1 MASSPLPGPNDI
13 LLASPSSAF
22 QPDALSQPRP
32 GHANLKPNQVG
43 QVILYGIPI
52 VSLVID
58 GQERLCLAQ
67 ISNTLLKNFS
77 YNEIHNRRVALGI
90 TCVQCTPVQ
99 LEILRRAG
107 AMPISSRRCG
117 MITKREAERLCKSF
131 LGENRP
137 PKLPD
142 NFAFDVSHECAW
154 GCRGSFIPARYNSS
168 RAKCIKCSYCN
179 MYFSPNKFIFHS
191 HRTPDAKYTQPDA
204 ANFNSW
210 RRHLK
215 LTDKSPQDELVFAWE
230 DVKAMFNGGS
240 RKRALPQP
248 GAHPA
253 CHPLSSVKAAAVAA
267 AAAVAGGG
275 GLLGPHLLGA
285 PPPPPPPPP
294 LAELAGAPHA
304 HHKRPRFD
312 DDDDSLQEAAVV
324 AAASLSA
331 AAASLSVAAASG
343 GAGAGG
349 GGAGGGCVTSVGAG
363 AGAGAAAGAKG
374 PRSYPVIPVPSKGSF
389 GGVLQKFP
397 GCGGLFPHPYT
408 FPAAAAAFGLCH
420 KKEDAGAAAEALG
433 GAGGA
438 GAAPKAGLS
447 GLFWPAGRKD
457 AFYPPFCMF
466 WPPRTP
472 GGLPVPTYLQPPPQ
486 PPSALGCA
494 LGESPA
500 LLRQAF
506 LDLAEPGGAGGSA
519 EAAPPPG
526 QPPPVVANGPGS
538 GPPPPAG
545 GAGARDTL
553 FESPPGGSG
562 GDCSAG
568 STPPADPGAVSGAG
582 AAATGA
588 GPGGARVPA
597 PHHPHLLEGR
607 KAGGGSY
614 HHSSAFRPVGG
625 KDDAESLAKL
635 HGASAGAP
643 HSAQAHHHH
652 HHHHPHHHHHHHPP
666 QPPSPLLLLP
676 PQPDEPGSERHHPA
690 PPPPPPPPPPLALQP
705 HHRGLLS
712 PGGTSCSYP
721 SEDSSEDEDD
731 EEEEQEVDVEGHK
744 PPEGEEEEG
753 EGRDPDDEEEE
764 DEETGVLLGDPL
776 VGGGRYLQGRGL
788 SEKGSSRDR
797 APAAPGTFPLAL
809 NSSRLLQEDGK
820 LGDPSGSD
828 LPPPPP
834 PPLASQK
841 ASGGGSSSPG
851 SPVHHPS
858 LEEPPSYKDNQK
870 TKENNQVILP
880 TKDDSNF
887 SDKNKE
893 HSFFITDS
901 DASRGDFWRER
912 SGEHTQETNSP
923 HSLKKDVENMG
934 KEELQKVLFEQ
945 IDLRRRLEQ
954 EFQVLKGN
962 TSFPVFNNF
971 QDQMKRELAYREEMV
986 QQLQIIPYAASL
998 IRKEKLGAHLS
1009 KS

>member
-312 DDDDSLQEAAVV
+312 DDEDSLQEAAVV

-349 GGAGGGCVTSVGAG
+349 GGAGGGCVTGVGVGAG
-363 AGAGAAAGAKG
+363 AGTGGAAGAKG

-420 KKEDAGAAAEALG
+420 KKEDSGAAAEALG
-433 GAGGA
+433 AAGAGSA

-494 LGESPA
+494 LGDSPA

-506 LDLAEPGGAGGSA
+506 LDLAEPGGAGASA
-519 EAAPPPG
+519 EAAPM
-526 QPPPVVANGPGS
+526 
-538 GPPPPAG
+538 
-545 GAGARDTL
+545 
-553 FESPPGGSG
+553 
-562 GDCSAG
+562 
-568 STPPADPGAVSGAG
+568 
-582 AAATGA
+582 
-588 GPGGARVPA
+588 A
-597 PHHPHLLEGR
+597 PQ
-607 KAGGGSY
+607 S
-614 HHSSAFRPVGG
+614 
-625 KDDAESLAKL
+625 
-635 HGASAGAP
+635 
-643 HSAQAHHHH
+643 
-652 HHHHPHHHHHHHPP
+652 
-666 QPPSPLLLLP
+666 
-676 PQPDEPGSERHHPA
+676 
-690 PPPPPPPPPPLALQP
+690 

-744 PPEGEEEEG
+744 PLEGEEEE
-753 EGRDPDDEEEE
+753 EESRDPEDDEEE
-764 DEETGVLLGDPL
+764 DEENGVSLGDPL
-776 VGGGRYLQGRGL
+776 VSGGRFLQGRGL
-788 SEKGSSRDR
+788 SDKGNSRDR
-797 APAAPGTFPLAL
+797 ATAAAGPFPLTL

-820 LGDPSGSD
+820 LGDPGSSD

-834 PPLASQK
+834 PPLAPQK
-841 ASGGGSSSPG
+841 ASGGSSSPG

-858 LEEPPSYKDNQK
+858 LEEQPSYKDNQK
-870 TKENNQVILP
+870 TKENNQAIIS
-880 TKDDSNF
+880 TKDDNNF

-901 DASRGDFWRER
+901 DASGGDFWRER
-912 SGEHTQETNSP
+912 SGEHTQETSSP

>member
-1 MASSPLPGPNDI
+1 MATSPLPGPTDI
-13 LLASPSSAF
+13 LLPSPSNAYP
-22 QPDALSQPRP
+22 PDPMNQPRT
-32 GHANLKPNQVG
+32 GHAAMKPNQVG

-168 RAKCIKCSYCN
+168 RAKCIKCSYCS

-240 RKRALPQP
+240 RKRALPP
-248 GAHPA
+248 APPAPSAAAPAA
-253 CHPLSSVKAAAVAA
+253 CHPLGSVKAAA
-267 AAAVAGGG
+267 AVVGG
-275 GLLGPHLLGA
+275 GLLSPHLLAA
-285 PPPPPPPPP
+285 PP
-294 LAELAGAPHA
+294 ELHQ
-304 HHKRPRFD
+304 KRPRFEED
-312 DDDDSLQEAAVV
+312 EELQEAV
-324 AAASLSA
+324 AAAH
-331 AAASLSVAAASG
+331 G
-343 GAGAGG
+343 GK
-349 GGAGGGCVTSVGAG
+349 S
-363 AGAGAAAGAKG
+363 

-397 GCGGLFPHPYT
+397 GCGGLFPHPYG
-408 FPAAAAAFGLCH
+408 FPAAAFGLCH
-420 KKEDAGAAAEALG
+420 KKEDGGGGGADALG
-433 GAGGA
+433 GAAAHKAGGGA
-438 GAAPKAGLS
+438 AGGGLS
-447 GLFWPAGRKD
+447 GLFWPGRKD
-457 AFYPPFCMF
+457 AAFYPPFCMF

-486 PPSALGCA
+486 PPGALGCS
-494 LGESPA
+494 LGDGA
-500 LLRQAF
+500 GLLRQAF
-506 LDLAEPGGAGGSA
+506 LDLSEPGGEAGAAGLGTPPA
-519 EAAPPPG
+519 AAAPPP
-526 QPPPVVANGPGS
+526 A
-538 GPPPPAG
+538 PA
-545 GAGARDTL
+545 AAAAAARDPL
-553 FESPPGGSG
+553 FESPPGGGGAEPASPAASEGGSG
-562 GDCSAG
+562 GS
-568 STPPADPGAVSGAG
+568 SG
-582 AAATGA
+582 
-588 GPGGARVPA
+588 GGRVPA
-597 PHHPHLLEGR
+597 HHPHLLEAAAGR
-607 KAGGGSY
+607 KAGGGY

-625 KDDAESLAKL
+625 KEDSESLAKL
-635 HGASAGAP
+635 HGGGPPRSAS
-643 HSAQAHHHH
+643 
-652 HHHHPHHHHHHHPP
+652 PP
-666 QPPSPLLLLP
+666 LQLLL
-676 PQPDEPGSERHHPA
+676 
-690 PPPPPPPPPPLALQP
+690 PPPPPPPPEEAGCERHPLPPPP
-705 HHRGLLS
+705 HPPHRLLS
-712 PGGTSCSYP
+712 PGGTSCSFA
-721 SEDSSEDEDD
+721 SEDSSEEEED
-731 EEEEQEVDVEGHK
+731 EEEEDEPEVDVEGHK
-744 PPEGEEEEG
+744 PPEEE
-753 EGRDPDDEEEE
+753 DEDEE
-764 DEETGVLLGDPL
+764 DEEGEEEPRGGDPL
-776 VGGGRYLQGRGL
+776 AAGGRFPPARGL
-788 SEKGSSRDR
+788 PEKGGRER
-797 APAAPGTFPLAL
+797 PTAGPFPRPPAEEKPGEGQAQP
-809 NSSRLLQEDGK
+809 Q
-820 LGDPSGSD
+820 
-828 LPPPPP
+828 PPPGPP
-834 PPLASQK
+834 RAGS
-841 ASGGGSSSPG
+841 GGSSPA
-851 SPVHHPS
+851 HHPS
-858 LEEPPSYKDNQK
+858 LEEQPSYKDNQK
-870 TKENNQVILP
+870 SKESNQVILP
-880 TKDDSNF
+880 TKEDTF

-893 HSFFITDS
+893 HNFFITDS
-901 DASRGDFWRER
+901 EPSGGDFWRDIA
-912 SGEHTQETNSP
+912 GEHTQETNSP

-962 TSFPVFNNF
+962 ASFPVFNNF

>member
-1 MASSPLPGPNDI
+1 MASSPLPGPTDI
-13 LLASPSSAF
+13 LLPSPSSAYP
-22 QPDALSQPRP
+22 PDSMNQPRA
-32 GHANLKPNQVG
+32 GHATMKPNQVG

-168 RAKCIKCSYCN
+168 RAKCIKCSYCS

-240 RKRALPQP
+240 RKRALPP
-248 GAHPA
+248 APPAPAAAAPAA
-253 CHPLSSVKAAAVAA
+253 CHPLGSVKAAAAVVGGGLLSPHLLAAPPELHQKRPRFEEDEELQEAVAA
-267 AAAVAGGG
+267 AAHGG
-275 GLLGPHLLGA
+275 
-285 PPPPPPPPP
+285 
-294 LAELAGAPHA
+294 
-304 HHKRPRFD
+304 K
-312 DDDDSLQEAAVV
+312 S
-324 AAASLSA
+324 
-331 AAASLSVAAASG
+331 
-343 GAGAGG
+343 
-349 GGAGGGCVTSVGAG
+349 
-363 AGAGAAAGAKG
+363 

-397 GCGGLFPHPYT
+397 GCGGLFPHPYG
-408 FPAAAAAFGLCH
+408 FPAAAFGLCH
-420 KKEDAGAAAEALG
+420 KKEEGGGSGADALG
-433 GAGGA
+433 GAAAHKAGGA
-438 GAAPKAGLS
+438 AAGGGLS
-447 GLFWPAGRKD
+447 GLFWPGRKD
-457 AFYPPFCMF
+457 AAFYPPFCMF

-486 PPSALGCA
+486 PPGALGCS
-494 LGESPA
+494 LGDGA
-500 LLRQAF
+500 GLLRQAF
-506 LDLAEPGGAGGSA
+506 LDLSEPSGETGGPSSPSASEGTGG
-519 EAAPPPG
+519 G
-526 QPPPVVANGPGS
+526 
-538 GPPPPAG
+538 
-545 GAGARDTL
+545 
-553 FESPPGGSG
+553 
-562 GDCSAG
+562 
-568 STPPADPGAVSGAG
+568 
-582 AAATGA
+582 
-588 GPGGARVPA
+588 RVPT
-597 PHHPHLLEGR
+597 HHPHLLEG
-607 KAGGGSY
+607 AGGRKGGGGY

-625 KDDAESLAKL
+625 KEDSESLAKL
-635 HGASAGAP
+635 HGGGPARS
-643 HSAQAHHHH
+643 SS
-652 HHHHPHHHHHHHPP
+652 PP
-666 QPPSPLLLLP
+666 LQLLL
-676 PQPDEPGSERHHPA
+676 
-690 PPPPPPPPPPLALQP
+690 PPPPPPPEEAGCDRHPLPPPP
-705 HHRGLLS
+705 HTPHRLLS
-712 PGGTSCSYP
+712 PGGTSCSFA
-721 SEDSSEDEDD
+721 SEDSSEEEED
-731 EEEEQEVDVEGHK
+731 EEEEDEPEVDVEGHK
-744 PPEGEEEEG
+744 PPE
-753 EGRDPDDEEEE
+753 EEEE
-764 DEETGVLLGDPL
+764 DEEEENGEEDPRGGDTLAASSRFAP
-776 VGGGRYLQGRGL
+776 GRGL
-788 SEKGSSRDR
+788 PEKSGRERPVGGPFPRPPGDEKPGEGQAPPQPTARVGSS
-797 APAAPGTFPLAL
+797 
-809 NSSRLLQEDGK
+809 
-820 LGDPSGSD
+820 
-828 LPPPPP
+828 
-834 PPLASQK
+834 
-841 ASGGGSSSPG
+841 GSSPA
-851 SPVHHPS
+851 HHPA
-858 LEEPPSYKDNQK
+858 LEEPASYKDNQK
-870 TKENNQVILP
+870 SKESNQVVMPTKED
-880 TKDDSNF
+880 TF

-893 HSFFITDS
+893 HNFFITDS
-901 DASRGDFWRER
+901 EPSGGDFWRDIA
-912 SGEHTQETNSP
+912 GEHTQETNSP

-962 TSFPVFNNF
+962 ASFPVFNNF

>member
-32 GHANLKPNQVG
+32 GHSNLKPNQVG

-248 GAHPA
+248 SAHPA

-285 PPPPPPPPP
+285 PPP
-294 LAELAGAPHA
+294 
-304 HHKRPRFD
+304 
-312 DDDDSLQEAAVV
+312 
-324 AAASLSA
+324 
-331 AAASLSVAAASG
+331 
-343 GAGAGG
+343 
-349 GGAGGGCVTSVGAG
+349 CVTGVGVGASAGTG
-363 AGAGAAAGAKG
+363 ATAGTKG

-433 GAGGA
+433 AAGAGSA

-486 PPSALGCA
+486 PPSALSCA
-494 LGESPA
+494 LGDSPA

-506 LDLAEPGGAGGSA
+506 LDLAEPGSTGASA

-538 GPPPPAG
+538 GPPPAAG
-545 GAGARDTL
+545 GAGARDAL
-553 FESPPGGSG
+553 FESPPGGGG

-568 STPPADPGAVSGAG
+568 STPPAEPGVTSGAG
-582 AAATGA
+582 AATPGA
-588 GPGGARVPA
+588 GPAGARVPA
-597 PHHPHLLEGR
+597 HHPHLLEAR

-643 HSAQAHHHH
+643 HSAQTHHHH

-690 PPPPPPPPPPLALQP
+690 QPPPPPPPPL
-705 HHRGLLS
+705 LS
-712 PGGTSCSYP
+712 PEGTSCSYP
-721 SEDSSEDEDD
+721 SEDSSEEEED

-744 PPEGEEEEG
+744 PLEGEEEE
-753 EGRDPDDEEEE
+753 EGHDPEDEE
-764 DEETGVLLGDPL
+764 DEETRVLLGDPL
-776 VGGGRYLQGRGL
+776 VGGGRFLQGRGL
-788 SEKGSSRDR
+788 TEKGSSRDR
-797 APAAPGTFPLAL
+797 VTTAAGAFPLAL
-809 NSSRLLQEDGK
+809 NPSRLLQEDVK
-820 LGDPSGSD
+820 LGDPGGSD
-828 LPPPPP
+828 LPVPPP
-834 PPLASQK
+834 PPLAPQK
-841 ASGGGSSSPG
+841 ASGGGSSPG

-858 LEEPPSYKDNQK
+858 LEEQPSYKDNQK
-870 TKENNQVILP
+870 TKENSQVIVS
-880 TKDDSNF
+880 TKDDNNF
-887 SDKNKE
+887 SDKNKD
-893 HSFFITDS
+893 HSFFLTDT
-901 DASRGDFWRER
+901 DASGDFWRER
-912 SGEHTQETNSP
+912 SGEHAQETNSP

>member
-1 MASSPLPGPNDI
+1 MASSPLPGPTDI
-13 LLASPSSAF
+13 LLSSPSNTYA
-22 QPDALSQPRP
+22 PDSMSQPRA
-32 GHANLKPNQVG
+32 GMKPNQVG

-168 RAKCIKCSYCN
+168 RAKCIKCSYCS

-191 HRTPDAKYTQPDA
+191 HRTPEAKYTQPDA

-240 RKRALPQP
+240 RKRALPPAPPQP
-248 GAHPA
+248 GAA
-253 CHPLSSVKAAAVAA
+253 AAAQCHPLGSVKAAA
-267 AAAVAGGG
+267 AVVGG
-275 GLLGPHLLGA
+275 GLLSPHLLGA
-285 PPPPPPPPP
+285 PP
-294 LAELAGAPHA
+294 ELQQ
-304 HHKRPRFD
+304 KRSRFEEEEE
-312 DDDDSLQEAAVV
+312 LE
-324 AAASLSA
+324 
-331 AAASLSVAAASG
+331 
-343 GAGAGG
+343 GG
-349 GGAGGGCVTSVGAG
+349 GGG
-363 AGAGAAAGAKG
+363 KG
-374 PRSYPVIPVPSKGSF
+374 PRSYPLIPVPSKGAF
-389 GGVLQKFP
+389 GGVLHKLP
-397 GCGGLFPHPYT
+397 GCGGLFPHPYG

-420 KKEDAGAAAEALG
+420 KKEEG
-433 GAGGA
+433 GAGEAHKAA
-438 GAAPKAGLS
+438 GGLS
-447 GLFWPAGRKD
+447 GLFWPGRKEA

-466 WPPRTP
+466 WPPRAP
-472 GGLPVPTYLQPPPQ
+472 AGLPVPTYLQPPPPQ
-486 PPSALGCA
+486 PPSALGCS
-494 LGESPA
+494 LGDSPG

-506 LDLAEPGGAGGSA
+506 LDLAEPSG
-519 EAAPPPG
+519 EAAAAGLGTPP
-526 QPPPVVANGPGS
+526 AAAA
-538 GPPPPAG
+538 PPAG
-545 GAGARDTL
+545 GARDPL
-553 FESPPGGSG
+553 FDAPPGGGDAASPAAEAG
-562 GDCSAG
+562 GG
-568 STPPADPGAVSGAG
+568 GR
-582 AAATGA
+582 
-588 GPGGARVPA
+588 GPGPARP
-597 PHHPHLLEGR
+597 PHLLEGPAGR
-607 KAGGGSY
+607 KGAGGY

-625 KDDAESLAKL
+625 KEDSESLAKL
-635 HGASAGAP
+635 HGASGGPPQPASPPPLLLQEEPGCERP
-643 HSAQAHHHH
+643 
-652 HHHHPHHHHHHHPP
+652 PPP
-666 QPPSPLLLLP
+666 QPP
-676 PQPDEPGSERHHPA
+676 
-690 PPPPPPPPPPLALQP
+690 
-705 HHRGLLS
+705 HRLLS

-721 SEDSSEDEDD
+721 SEDSSEEEEEED

-744 PPEGEEEEG
+744 PPEEEEEG
-753 EGRDPDDEEEE
+753 DERL
-764 DEETGVLLGDPL
+764 DGLG
-776 VGGGRYLQGRGL
+776 GSSRYLQSRGL
-788 SEKGSSRDR
+788 TEKGGGSRDR
-797 APAAPGTFPLAL
+797 AAAVGLFPSS
-809 NSSRLLQEDGK
+809 SSRQQQQEEK
-820 LGDPSGSD
+820 LGDTSAE
-828 LPPPPP
+828 LHPPPPG
-834 PPLASQK
+834 PLK
-841 ASGGGSSSPG
+841 GGSSSSSSSSSS
-851 SPVHHPS
+851 SPMHHPS
-858 LEEPPSYKDNQK
+858 LEEQPSYKDNQK
-870 TKENNQVILP
+870 TKEGNQVILA
-880 TKDDSNF
+880 TEEDSNF

-893 HSFFITDS
+893 HNFFITDS
-901 DASRGDFWRER
+901 EPSGGDFWRDIA
-912 SGEHTQETNSP
+912 GEHTQETNSP

-962 TSFPVFNNF
+962 ASFPVFNNF

>member
-215 LTDKSPQDELVFAWE
+215 LTDKSPQDA
-230 DVKAMFNGGS
+230 DPGGVS
-240 RKRALPQP
+240 
-248 GAHPA
+248 
-253 CHPLSSVKAAAVAA
+253 
-267 AAAVAGGG
+267 
-275 GLLGPHLLGA
+275 
-285 PPPPPPPPP
+285 
-294 LAELAGAPHA
+294 
-304 HHKRPRFD
+304 
-312 DDDDSLQEAAVV
+312 
-324 AAASLSA
+324 
-331 AAASLSVAAASG
+331 
-343 GAGAGG
+343 GAG
-349 GGAGGGCVTSVGAG
+349 T
-363 AGAGAAAGAKG
+363 AAAGAG
-374 PRSYPVIPVPSKGSF
+374 PV
-389 GGVLQKFP
+389 
-397 GCGGLFPHPYT
+397 
-408 FPAAAAAFGLCH
+408 
-420 KKEDAGAAAEALG
+420 
-433 GAGGA
+433 
-438 GAAPKAGLS
+438 
-447 GLFWPAGRKD
+447 
-457 AFYPPFCMF
+457 
-466 WPPRTP
+466 
-472 GGLPVPTYLQPPPQ
+472 
-486 PPSALGCA
+486 
-494 LGESPA
+494 
-500 LLRQAF
+500 
-506 LDLAEPGGAGGSA
+506 
-519 EAAPPPG
+519 
-526 QPPPVVANGPGS
+526 
-538 GPPPPAG
+538 
-545 GAGARDTL
+545 
-553 FESPPGGSG
+553 
-562 GDCSAG
+562 
-568 STPPADPGAVSGAG
+568 
-582 AAATGA
+582 
-588 GPGGARVPA
+588 GARVPA

-652 HHHHPHHHHHHHPP
+652 HHHHPHHHHHHHTP

-676 PQPDEPGSERHHPA
+676 PQPEEPGSERHHPA
-690 PPPPPPPPPPLALQP
+690 PPPPPPPPPPLAPQP

-744 PPEGEEEEG
+744 PPDGEEEEE
-753 EGRDPDDEEEE
+753 EGRDPDDDEEE

-776 VGGGRYLQGRGL
+776 VGGGRFLQGRGV

-797 APAAPGTFPLAL
+797 VPAAAGAFPLAL
-809 NSSRLLQEDGK
+809 NSRLLPENGK
-820 LGDPSGSD
+820 LGDPGASD

-841 ASGGGSSSPG
+841 ASGASSSPG

-858 LEEPPSYKDNQK
+858 LEEQPSYKDNQK
-870 TKENNQVILP
+870 TKENNQVILSA
-880 TKDDSNF
+880 KDDNNF

-901 DASRGDFWRER
+901 DASGGDFWRER

>member
-230 DVKAMFNGGS
+230 DVKAMFN
-240 RKRALPQP
+240 
-248 GAHPA
+248 
-253 CHPLSSVKAAAVAA
+253 V
-267 AAAVAGGG
+267 
-275 GLLGPHLLGA
+275 
-285 PPPPPPPPP
+285 
-294 LAELAGAPHA
+294 
-304 HHKRPRFD
+304 
-312 DDDDSLQEAAVV
+312 
-324 AAASLSA
+324 
-331 AAASLSVAAASG
+331 
-343 GAGAGG
+343 
-349 GGAGGGCVTSVGAG
+349 
-363 AGAGAAAGAKG
+363 
-374 PRSYPVIPVPSKGSF
+374 
-389 GGVLQKFP
+389 
-397 GCGGLFPHPYT
+397 
-408 FPAAAAAFGLCH
+408 
-420 KKEDAGAAAEALG
+420 
-433 GAGGA
+433 
-438 GAAPKAGLS
+438 
-447 GLFWPAGRKD
+447 
-457 AFYPPFCMF
+457 
-466 WPPRTP
+466 
-472 GGLPVPTYLQPPPQ
+472 
-486 PPSALGCA
+486 
-494 LGESPA
+494 
-500 LLRQAF
+500 
-506 LDLAEPGGAGGSA
+506 
-519 EAAPPPG
+519 
-526 QPPPVVANGPGS
+526 
-538 GPPPPAG
+538 
-545 GAGARDTL
+545 
-553 FESPPGGSG
+553 
-562 GDCSAG
+562 
-568 STPPADPGAVSGAG
+568 
-582 AAATGA
+582 
-588 GPGGARVPA
+588 
-597 PHHPHLLEGR
+597 
-607 KAGGGSY
+607 
-614 HHSSAFRPVGG
+614 
-625 KDDAESLAKL
+625 
-635 HGASAGAP
+635 
-643 HSAQAHHHH
+643 
-652 HHHHPHHHHHHHPP
+652 
-666 QPPSPLLLLP
+666 
-676 PQPDEPGSERHHPA
+676 
-690 PPPPPPPPPPLALQP
+690 
-705 HHRGLLS
+705 LS

-744 PPEGEEEEG
+744 PPEGEEEED
-753 EGRDPDDEEEE
+753 EGREPEDDEEE
-764 DEETGVLLGDPL
+764 DEETGVLLADPL
-776 VGGGRYLQGRGL
+776 VGGGRFLQG
-788 SEKGSSRDR
+788 
-797 APAAPGTFPLAL
+797 
-809 NSSRLLQEDGK
+809 
-820 LGDPSGSD
+820 
-828 LPPPPP
+828 
-834 PPLASQK
+834 
-841 ASGGGSSSPG
+841 SPG

-858 LEEPPSYKDNQK
+858 LEEQPSYKDNQK
-870 TKENNQVILP
+870 TKENNQVILS
-880 TKDDSNF
+880 TKDDNNF

-901 DASRGDFWRER
+901 DASGDFWRER

>member
-1 MASSPLPGPNDI
+1 MATSPLPAPTDI
-13 LLASPSSAF
+13 LLSSPANTY
-22 QPDALSQPRP
+22 QPDSMSQPRP
-32 GHANLKPNQVG
+32 SHSSMKPNQVG

-168 RAKCIKCSYCN
+168 RAKCIKCSYCS

-191 HRTPDAKYTQPDA
+191 HRTPEAKYTQPDA

-240 RKRALPQP
+240 RKRALP
-248 GAHPA
+248 PA
-253 CHPLSSVKAAAVAA
+253 PAPSAAAQCHGLGSVKAAAAA
-267 AAAVAGGG
+267 AVVGGGLLSPHLLGAAPELQPPPPKRARFEEDEELEAVAGGG
-275 GLLGPHLLGA
+275 G
-285 PPPPPPPPP
+285 
-294 LAELAGAPHA
+294 
-304 HHKRPRFD
+304 K
-312 DDDDSLQEAAVV
+312 SQ
-324 AAASLSA
+324 
-331 AAASLSVAAASG
+331 
-343 GAGAGG
+343 
-349 GGAGGGCVTSVGAG
+349 
-363 AGAGAAAGAKG
+363 
-374 PRSYPVIPVPSKGSF
+374 RSYPVIPVPSKGSF
-389 GGVLQKFP
+389 GGVLHKLPP
-397 GCGGLFPHPYT
+397 GCGGLFPHPYG
-408 FPAAAAAFGLCH
+408 FPAAAAAAAFGLCH
-420 KKEDAGAAAEALG
+420 KKED
-433 GAGGA
+433 GAGEAHKAA
-438 GAAPKAGLS
+438 GGLS
-447 GLFWPAGRKD
+447 GLFWPGRKEA

-466 WPPRTP
+466 WPPRAP
-472 GGLPVPTYLQPPPQ
+472 AGLPVPTYLQPPPPPPPQ
-486 PPSALGCA
+486 PPSALGCS
-494 LGESPA
+494 LGDGPG

-506 LDLAEPGGAGGSA
+506 LDLAEPSGEAAAGLGTPPA
-519 EAAPPPG
+519 AAAPPT
-526 QPPPVVANGPGS
+526 
-538 GPPPPAG
+538 G
-545 GAGARDTL
+545 GGGGREPL
-553 FESPPGGSG
+553 FETPPGGEAASPAAEG
-562 GDCSAG
+562 G
-568 STPPADPGAVSGAG
+568 
-582 AAATGA
+582 
-588 GPGGARVPA
+588 GGGGGGGRVPA
-597 PHHPHLLEGR
+597 RHPHLLEGPAGR
-607 KAGGGSY
+607 KAGSGY

-625 KDDAESLAKL
+625 KEDSESLAKL
-635 HGASAGAP
+635 HGASSGP
-643 HSAQAHHHH
+643 
-652 HHHHPHHHHHHHPP
+652 HHPASP
-666 QPPSPLLLLP
+666 PLLLL
-676 PQPDEPGSERHHPA
+676 QEEAAAGCERHPPPA
-690 PPPPPPPPPPLALQP
+690 PP
-705 HHRGLLS
+705 HRLLS

-721 SEDSSEDEDD
+721 SEDSSEEEEEEED

-744 PPEGEEEEG
+744 PPEEEEEQ
-753 EGRDPDDEEEE
+753 EGDQ
-764 DEETGVLLGDPL
+764 GVDAR
-776 VGGGRYLQGRGL
+776 GGSSRYLQSRGL
-788 SEKGSSRDR
+788 PEKGGGSKDRAAATGLFPIGSSRQQ
-797 APAAPGTFPLAL
+797 
-809 NSSRLLQEDGK
+809 QEEK
-820 LGDPSGSD
+820 LGDTSTE
-828 LPPPPP
+828 LHPPPPP
-834 PPLASQK
+834 GLPK
-841 ASGGGSSSPG
+841 GGSSS

-858 LEEPPSYKDNQK
+858 LEEQPSYKDNQK
-870 TKENNQVILP
+870 SKESNQVILP
-880 TKDDSNF
+880 TKEDSNF

-893 HSFFITDS
+893 HNFFITDS
-901 DASRGDFWRER
+901 ELSGGDFWRDIA
-912 SGEHTQETNSP
+912 GEHTQETNSP

-962 TSFPVFNNF
+962 PSFPVFNNF

>member
-1 MASSPLPGPNDI
+1 MATSPLPAPTDI
-13 LLASPSSAF
+13 LLPSPSGAF
-22 QPDALSQPRP
+22 PPEPMSQARA
-32 GHANLKPNQVG
+32 GHAAMKPNQVG

-168 RAKCIKCSYCN
+168 RAKCIKCSYCS

-240 RKRALPQP
+240 RKRALPP
-248 GAHPA
+248 PPTAAAAAPSCHALGA
-253 CHPLSSVKAAAVAA
+253 VKAAA
-267 AAAVAGGG
+267 AAAVVGG
-275 GLLGPHLLGA
+275 GLLSPHLLAA
-285 PPPPPPPPP
+285 PP
-294 LAELAGAPHA
+294 ELQQ
-304 HHKRPRFD
+304 KRPRFD
-312 DDDDSLQEAAVV
+312 EDEELQEAV
-324 AAASLSA
+324 AAAS
-331 AAASLSVAAASG
+331 ASG
-343 GAGAGG
+343 APHH
-349 GGAGGGCVTSVGAG
+349 
-363 AGAGAAAGAKG
+363 GAKS

-397 GCGGLFPHPYT
+397 ACGGLFPHPYG
-408 FPAAAAAFGLCH
+408 FPAAAFGLCH
-420 KKEDAGAAAEALG
+420 KKEEGGEALGAAHKG
-433 GAGGA
+433 GAGG
-438 GAAPKAGLS
+438 AGLS
-447 GLFWPAGRKD
+447 GLFWPGRKD
-457 AFYPPFCMF
+457 AAFYPPFCMF

-472 GGLPVPTYLQPPPQ
+472 GALPVPTYLQPPPPQ
-486 PPSALGCA
+486 PPPPPPGGLGCA
-494 LGESPA
+494 LGEGA
-500 LLRQAF
+500 GLLRQAF
-506 LDLAEPGGAGGSA
+506 LELPEPGAEP
-519 EAAPPPG
+519 
-526 QPPPVVANGPGS
+526 
-538 GPPPPAG
+538 PPPPA
-545 GAGARDTL
+545 AAPAAREPL
-553 FESPPGGSG
+553 FEAPPGGAEPASPAGPDG
-562 GDCSAG
+562 GR
-568 STPPADPGAVSGAG
+568 G
-582 AAATGA
+582 AA
-588 GPGGARVPA
+588 
-597 PHHPHLLEGR
+597 HHAHLAEAAAAAGR
-607 KAGGGSY
+607 KAGGGGY

-625 KDDAESLAKL
+625 KEDSESLAKL
-635 HGASAGAP
+635 HG
-643 HSAQAHHHH
+643 
-652 HHHHPHHHHHHHPP
+652 PP
-666 QPPSPLLLLP
+666 RPASPLLLLP
-676 PQPDEPGSERHHPA
+676 PPPRGALEEPEEEEAEAAAGCPRHA
-690 PPPPPPPPPPLALQP
+690 LPP
-705 HHRGLLS
+705 HRLLS
-712 PGGTSCSYP
+712 PAGSFA
-721 SEDSSEDEDD
+721 SEDSS
-731 EEEEQEVDVEGHK
+731 
-744 PPEGEEEEG
+744 
-753 EGRDPDDEEEE
+753 DEEEE
-764 DEETGVLLGDPL
+764 DEEDEAEVDVEEHKPPEEEEEDDEEDEEDAERPSRGTDPL
-776 VGGGRYLQGRGL
+776 AAAAGR
-788 SEKGSSRDR
+788 
-797 APAAPGTFPLAL
+797 FPLA
-809 NSSRLLQEDGK
+809 SRLDKGVRERPAAISPFPAARPPTEERPGDGQAP
-820 LGDPSGSD
+820 LPS
-828 LPPPPP
+828 
-834 PPLASQK
+834 K
-841 ASGGGSSSPG
+841 AGSGGS
-851 SPVHHPS
+851 SPVHHPAT
-858 LEEPPSYKDNQK
+858 EEPPPYKDNQK
-870 TKENNQVILP
+870 SKDSNPAVLPMKE
-880 TKDDSNF
+880 DNF

-893 HSFFITDS
+893 HNFFITDS
-901 DASRGDFWRER
+901 EPSGGDFWRDIA
-912 SGEHTQETNSP
+912 GEHTQETNSP

-962 TSFPVFNNF
+962 ASFPVFNNF

>member
-248 GAHPA
+248 GTHPA
-253 CHPLSSVKAAAVAA
+253 CHPLNSVKAAAVAA

-285 PPPPPPPPP
+285 PPPPPPPP

-312 DDDDSLQEAAVV
+312 EDDDSLQEAAVV

-343 GAGAGG
+343 GAGVAGG
-349 GGAGGGCVTSVGAG
+349 GSGGGCVTGVGAG
-363 AGAGAAAGAKG
+363 AGPGAAAGAKG

-420 KKEDAGAAAEALG
+420 KKEDAGAMSEALA
-433 GAGGA
+433 GAGG
-438 GAAPKAGLS
+438 GSAAPKPGLS

-494 LGESPA
+494 LGDSPA

-506 LDLAEPGGAGGSA
+506 LDLAEPGGAGASA
-519 EAAPPPG
+519 DAAPPPG
-526 QPPPVVANGPGS
+526 QPPPVVANCRGS

-545 GAGARDTL
+545 SAGARDAL

-568 STPPADPGAVSGAG
+568 STPPADPGATSGTG
-582 AAATGA
+582 ASVAGA
-588 GPGGARVPA
+588 GPTGTRVPA

-607 KAGGGSY
+607 KAGGGGY

-635 HGASAGAP
+635 HGASASAP

-652 HHHHPHHHHHHHPP
+652 HHHHPHHHHHHHHPP

-690 PPPPPPPPPPLALQP
+690 PPPPPPPPPPLAPQP
-705 HHRGLLS
+705 HHRGLPS

-744 PPEGEEEEG
+744 PPEGEEEEE
-753 EGRDPDDEEEE
+753 EGRDPEDDEEE
-764 DEETGVLLGDPL
+764 DEETRVLLGDPL
-776 VGGGRYLQGRGL
+776 VGGGRFLQGRGL

-797 APAAPGTFPLAL
+797 APVAAGAFPLAL

-820 LGDPSGSD
+820 LSDPGGAD

-834 PPLASQK
+834 PPLAPQK
-841 ASGGGSSSPG
+841 ASGGGSSPG

-858 LEEPPSYKDNQK
+858 LEEQPSYKDDQK
-870 TKENNQVILP
+870 TKENNQVILS
-880 TKDDSNF
+880 TKENNSF

-901 DASRGDFWRER
+901 EASGGDFWRER
-912 SGEHTQETNSP
+912 PGEHTQETNSP

-954 EFQVLKGN
+954 EFQVLKGS

>member
-1 MASSPLPGPNDI
+1 MATSPLPAPTDI
-13 LLASPSSAF
+13 LLPSPSGTY
-22 QPDALSQPRP
+22 PPEPMSQARG
-32 GHANLKPNQVG
+32 GHGAMKPNQVG

-168 RAKCIKCSYCN
+168 RAKCIKCSYCS

-240 RKRALPQP
+240 RKRALPP
-248 GAHPA
+248 PPA
-253 CHPLSSVKAAAVAA
+253 AAAAAPSCHPLGAVKAAA
-267 AAAVAGGG
+267 AAAVVGG
-275 GLLGPHLLGA
+275 GLLSPHLLAA
-285 PPPPPPPPP
+285 PP
-294 LAELAGAPHA
+294 ELHQ
-304 HHKRPRFD
+304 KRPRFEED
-312 DDDDSLQEAAVV
+312 EELPEAAH
-324 AAASLSA
+324 
-331 AAASLSVAAASG
+331 
-343 GAGAGG
+343 
-349 GGAGGGCVTSVGAG
+349 
-363 AGAGAAAGAKG
+363 GAKS

-397 GCGGLFPHPYT
+397 ACGGLFPHPYG
-408 FPAAAAAFGLCH
+408 FPAAAFGLCH
-420 KKEDAGAAAEALG
+420 KKEEGGEALG
-433 GAGGA
+433 AAHKGG
-438 GAAPKAGLS
+438 GGGGGGGLS
-447 GLFWPAGRKD
+447 GLFWPGRKD
-457 AFYPPFCMF
+457 AAFYPPFCMF

-486 PPSALGCA
+486 PPPPPPPPPPPGALGCA
-494 LGESPA
+494 LGDGA
-500 LLRQAF
+500 GLLRQAF
-506 LDLAEPGGAGGSA
+506 LELPEPGAEAAAAGLPTPP
-519 EAAPPPG
+519 AAPPP
-526 QPPPVVANGPGS
+526 
-538 GPPPPAG
+538 PPA
-545 GAGARDTL
+545 AAAAAAARDPL
-553 FESPPGGSG
+553 FEAPPGGG
-562 GDCSAG
+562 GGGGGGAEPNS
-568 STPPADPGAVSGAG
+568 PPAAE
-582 AAATGA
+582 
-588 GPGGARVPA
+588 GGRVPA
-597 PHHPHLLEGR
+597 HHPHLLEAAAGR
-607 KAGGGSY
+607 KAGGGGY

-625 KDDAESLAKL
+625 KEDSESLAKL
-635 HGASAGAP
+635 HG
-643 HSAQAHHHH
+643 
-652 HHHHPHHHHHHHPP
+652 PP
-666 QPPSPLLLLP
+666 RPASPLLLLP
-676 PQPDEPGSERHHPA
+676 PPRASAADEEEEEEEAAAAGCPRHPL
-690 PPPPPPPPPPLALQP
+690 PP
-705 HHRGLLS
+705 HRLLS
-712 PGGTSCSYP
+712 PAGSFA
-721 SEDSSEDEDD
+721 SEDSSE
-731 EEEEQEVDVEGHK
+731 EEEEDEAEVDVEGHK
-744 PPEGEEEEG
+744 PPEEEEDDEEEDDDEEEEEG
-753 EGRDPDDEEEE
+753 ERPPRGADPLTAGGRFPLGRGAADKGGRDRPTAGPFPAARPPPEERPGE
-764 DEETGVLLGDPL
+764 GQAPL
-776 VGGGRYLQGRGL
+776 PPKAGGG
-788 SEKGSSRDR
+788 
-797 APAAPGTFPLAL
+797 
-809 NSSRLLQEDGK
+809 
-820 LGDPSGSD
+820 
-828 LPPPPP
+828 
-834 PPLASQK
+834 
-841 ASGGGSSSPG
+841 GGGSPT
-851 SPVHHPS
+851 HHPAP
-858 LEEPPSYKDNQK
+858 EEQPPYKDNQK
-870 TKENNQVILP
+870 SKESNQVILP
-880 TKDDSNF
+880 TKEDNF

-893 HSFFITDS
+893 HNFFITDS
-901 DASRGDFWRER
+901 EPSGGDFWRDIA
-912 SGEHTQETNSP
+912 GEHTQETNSP

>member
-1 MASSPLPGPNDI
+1 MATSPLPGPTDI
-13 LLASPSSAF
+13 LLPSPSSAYP
-22 QPDALSQPRP
+22 PDPMNQPRA
-32 GHANLKPNQVG
+32 GHAAMKPNQVG

-168 RAKCIKCSYCN
+168 RAKCIKCSYCS

-240 RKRALPQP
+240 RKRALPP
-248 GAHPA
+248 APPAPAAAAPAA
-253 CHPLSSVKAAAVAA
+253 CHPLGSVKAAAAVVGGGLLSPHLLAAPPELHQKRPRFEEDEELQEAVAA
-267 AAAVAGGG
+267 AAA
-275 GLLGPHLLGA
+275 
-285 PPPPPPPPP
+285 
-294 LAELAGAPHA
+294 
-304 HHKRPRFD
+304 
-312 DDDDSLQEAAVV
+312 
-324 AAASLSA
+324 AAAH
-331 AAASLSVAAASG
+331 G
-343 GAGAGG
+343 GK
-349 GGAGGGCVTSVGAG
+349 S
-363 AGAGAAAGAKG
+363 

-397 GCGGLFPHPYT
+397 GCGGLFPHPYG
-408 FPAAAAAFGLCH
+408 FPAAAFGLCH
-420 KKEDAGAAAEALG
+420 KKEEGGGGGVDALG
-433 GAGGA
+433 GAAAHKAGGGA
-438 GAAPKAGLS
+438 AGGGLS
-447 GLFWPAGRKD
+447 GLFWPGRKD
-457 AFYPPFCMF
+457 AAFYPPFCMF

-486 PPSALGCA
+486 PPGALGCS
-494 LGESPA
+494 LGDGA
-500 LLRQAF
+500 GLLRQAF
-506 LDLAEPGGAGGSA
+506 LDLSEPGGEAGAPGLGTPPA
-519 EAAPPPG
+519 AAAPPP
-526 QPPPVVANGPGS
+526 A
-538 GPPPPAG
+538 PA
-545 GAGARDTL
+545 AAAAAARDPL
-553 FESPPGGSG
+553 FESPPGGG
-562 GDCSAG
+562 GGAEPASPAASEGGGGSAG
-568 STPPADPGAVSGAG
+568 
-582 AAATGA
+582 
-588 GPGGARVPA
+588 GGGGRVP
-597 PHHPHLLEGR
+597 PHLLEVAAGR
-607 KAGGGSY
+607 KAGGGY

-625 KDDAESLAKL
+625 KEDSESLAKL
-635 HGASAGAP
+635 HGGGPPRSA
-643 HSAQAHHHH
+643 
-652 HHHHPHHHHHHHPP
+652 
-666 QPPSPLLLLP
+666 SPLQLLLP
-676 PQPDEPGSERHHPA
+676 PPPPPQPEEAGCERHPL
-690 PPPPPPPPPPLALQP
+690 PPPPPPPPPPHPP
-705 HHRGLLS
+705 HRLLS
-712 PGGTSCSYP
+712 PGGTSCSFA
-721 SEDSSEDEDD
+721 SEDSSEDDEEED
-731 EEEEQEVDVEGHK
+731 EEEEDEPEVDVEGHK
-744 PPEGEEEEG
+744 PPEEEDEEEEEEEG
-753 EGRDPDDEEEE
+753 GE
-764 DEETGVLLGDPL
+764 GDPL
-776 VGGGRYLQGRGL
+776 AAGGRFPPARGL
-788 SEKGSSRDR
+788 AEKGGRER
-797 APAAPGTFPLAL
+797 PTAGPFPRPPAEEKPGEGQAPP
-809 NSSRLLQEDGK
+809 Q
-820 LGDPSGSD
+820 
-828 LPPPPP
+828 PPPGPP
-834 PPLASQK
+834 RAG
-841 ASGGGSSSPG
+841 SGGS

-858 LEEPPSYKDNQK
+858 LEEQPSYKDNQK
-870 TKENNQVILP
+870 SKETNQVILP
-880 TKDDSNF
+880 TKGDTF

-893 HSFFITDS
+893 HNFFITDS
-901 DASRGDFWRER
+901 EPSGGDFWRDIA
-912 SGEHTQETNSP
+912 GEHTQETNSP